1 MKGQLPTP
9 PPGGGR
15 KGDVALQV
23 LLPMNRP
30 APDRRPTPFDLS
42 SRSFRHTWSVDKEQG
57 PAWPVVLM
65 ANGVGERSREAG
77 ILLEGSGG
85 SLPLRAPPCQ
95 QESRP
100 QTAGWHSGGIGR
112 RQLIR
117 LSPPLA
123 RSVPRSQPKYL
134 TAKLA
139 CLRAERTGRQRAQR
153 EPGSEDPASDHGRKS
168 SSRLRPGDS
177 GTPGIRR
184 SFFAHQRRSRWY
196 RRALRLNCTVRV
208 SGGSPPSS
216 ENHINS

>member
-1 MKGQLPTP
+1 
-9 PPGGGR
+9 
-15 KGDVALQV
+15 
-23 LLPMNRP
+23 MNRP

-123 RSVPRSQPKYL
+123 RSVPRSQPRYL
-134 TAKLA
+134 TANPAKGG
-139 CLRAERTGRQRAQR
+139 T
-153 EPGSEDPASDHGRKS
+153 GSEDPAPDRRRKS
-168 SSRLRPGDS
+168 SGRLRRGNSNLLNQRLFLCVLPACGAGACLCDARRQCLGDAALQVLWS
-177 GTPGIRR
+177 FHAGYSTYNATSPILTPVIRLIM
-184 SFFAHQRRSRWY
+184 QRPLS
-196 RRALRLNCTVRV
+196 
-208 SGGSPPSS
+208 
-216 ENHINS
+216 